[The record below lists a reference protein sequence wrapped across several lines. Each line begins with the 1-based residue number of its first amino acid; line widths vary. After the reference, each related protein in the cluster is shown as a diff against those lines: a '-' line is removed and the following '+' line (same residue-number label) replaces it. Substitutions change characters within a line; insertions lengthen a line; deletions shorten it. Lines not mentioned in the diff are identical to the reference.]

1 MMSGGPAG
9 SGSVQH
15 GRAASGSHASGGAR
29 TGTRPAQSGET
40 GSMRTP
46 RRAHGNENVNVQQT
60 PHRTPN
66 SATGKG
72 FFTPSRSGLTASKGQ
87 DATPQHART
96 GRRDL
101 GAGTLHLWNIQQTPA
116 TPSSSGAFGVD
127 GDVRFAALYLKCA
140 YIAGDP
146 RVHVSHVNHTT
157 DFTALVTTIA
167 VTCLM
172 QSRGPLQH
180 HKSCAGW

>member
-1 MMSGGPAG
+1 MMSGEPAG

-15 GRAASGSHASGGAR
+15 GRAASGGAR
-29 TGTRPAQSGET
+29 PGPRPAQSGET

-46 RRAHGNENVNVQQT
+46 RHAHGNENVNVQQT
-60 PHRTPN
+60 PRRTPHS
-66 SATGKG
+66 SAGKG
-72 FFTPSRSGLTASKGQ
+72 FFTPSRSGLSGSKGQ

-127 GDVRFAALYLKCA
+127 GDVRSVF
-140 YIAGDP
+140 
-146 RVHVSHVNHTT
+146 
-157 DFTALVTTIA
+157 F
-167 VTCLM
+167 
-172 QSRGPLQH
+172 LQYDD
-180 HKSCAGW
+180 SGSSML